1 MDTESRIREKLLG
14 AEGVRFALLFGSRA
28 PGGRPRP
35 DSDWD
40 VAVYLDERLS
50 PADRFAEQ
58 VRLSALLSDLG
69 RVDLIVLNDAPPLLA
84 HRVLLH
90 GRRLL
95 VRDQVAFVRF
105 FVRTLAASGDEA
117 HWRQVHEQARRR
129 RLEEGRYGRP

>member
-1 MDTESRIREKLLG
+1 MDTESRIRETLLRSDN
-14 AEGVRFALLFGSRA
+14 VRFALLFGSRA

-40 VAVYLDERLS
+40 VAAYLDERLS
-50 PADRFAEQ
+50 AADRFAEQ
-58 VRLSALLSDLG
+58 LRLSSELSDLG
-69 RVDLIVLNDAPPLLA
+69 RVDLVVLNDAPPLLA

-90 GRRLL
+90 GQRLI
-95 VRDQVAFVRF
+95 VRDQAAFVRF
-105 FVRTLAASGDEA
+105 FVRTLAAAGDEA